1 MVCFLIAGDGENIL
15 KTQTMFTDNVLRAG
29 QSSVDFLASCA
40 FSLSVNLIP
49 TLFFILFNLCLC
61 N

>member
-1 MVCFLIAGDGENIL
+1 MSVVIAGDAEHSDTANEVV
-15 KTQTMFTDNVLRAG
+15 DNVFGAG
-29 QSSVDFLASCA
+29 QSWVDFLASCA

-49 TLFFILFNLCLC
+49 SLFFILFNLCLG